1 MDQEKTK
8 KIGLSERTAL
18 ESSKILLERF
28 GQILSIGQMN
38 L

>member
-1 MDQEKTK
+1 MNEEGGGKQREKTK

-28 GQILSIGQMN
+28 G
-38 L
+38 